1 METYKI
7 QEIQNILDKYD
18 RKHFLLN
25 ELRTTIPAQFKK
37 MLYILFKLALLLFV
51 FFNAI

>member
-7 QEIQNILDKYD
+7 QEIETILDKYD

-25 ELRTTIPAQFKK
+25 ELRTTIPAQLKK
-37 MLYILFKLALLLFV
+37 MLYILFKLALFLFV